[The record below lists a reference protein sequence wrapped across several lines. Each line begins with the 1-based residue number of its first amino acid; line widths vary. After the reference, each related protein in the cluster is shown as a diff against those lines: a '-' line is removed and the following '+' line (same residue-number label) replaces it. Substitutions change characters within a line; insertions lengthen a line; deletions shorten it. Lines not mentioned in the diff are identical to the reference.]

1 MVGLL
6 MDALQCP
13 CSEVSI
19 CFRMPLLP
27 YLRSA
32 ASAEP
37 YHQTR
42 TRTRHHIYRN
52 YLTTVRST
60 WYTLPYSRLTFDIA
74 STYKSAQETRPLP
87 NSLLH
92 RRRRHDKVKL
102 HGQTRDNTH
111 QYQFMALPWI
121 AKLPFLGIAGCDSV
135 TAAMHTRLCSSS
147 DLARRRL
154 PETYNAVANGAAD
167 TSLSYSVHAR
177 ESCVKPCRAHLQH
190 FAKAQRAIARQTR
203 PLGWRRRS
211 GTGYLAR
218 PSAGRSPVL
227 PDRRR

>member
-1 MVGLL
+1 MTGFVVLVGLL
-6 MDALQCP
+6 MDALRCP

-74 STYKSAQETRPLP
+74 STDKVPKKRRPLP

-102 HGQTRDNTH
+102 DGQTRDNTQ
-111 QYQFMALPWI
+111 QY
-121 AKLPFLGIAGCDSV
+121 
-135 TAAMHTRLCSSS
+135 
-147 DLARRRL
+147 
-154 PETYNAVANGAAD
+154 
-167 TSLSYSVHAR
+167 
-177 ESCVKPCRAHLQH
+177 
-190 FAKAQRAIARQTR
+190 
-203 PLGWRRRS
+203 
-211 GTGYLAR
+211 
-218 PSAGRSPVL
+218 
-227 PDRRR
+227 

>member
-1 MVGLL
+1 MTGFVVLVGLL

-135 TAAMHTRLCSSS
+135 TAAMHTRFCSSS
-147 DLARRRL
+147 DLAHRRL

-167 TSLSYSVHAR
+167 TSLSHFVHAR

-190 FAKAQRAIARQTR
+190 FAKAQR
-203 PLGWRRRS
+203 G
-211 GTGYLAR
+211 
-218 PSAGRSPVL
+218 
-227 PDRRR
+227 

>member
-1 MVGLL
+1 MRHT
-6 MDALQCP
+6 P
-13 CSEVSI
+13 PTPSSSS
-19 CFRMPLLP
+19 
-27 YLRSA
+27 RS
-32 ASAEP
+32 P
-37 YHQTR
+37 
-42 TRTRHHIYRN
+42 
-52 YLTTVRST
+52 
-60 WYTLPYSRLTFDIA
+60 
-74 STYKSAQETRPLP
+74 PLP
-87 NSLLH
+87 PPPPHHAPLRAAATAPRAWSCCAEDLAATLH

-190 FAKAQRAIARQTR
+190 FAKAQR
-203 PLGWRRRS
+203 G
-211 GTGYLAR
+211 
-218 PSAGRSPVL
+218 
-227 PDRRR
+227 